1 MPNAHSARRTR
12 KSGKSD
18 HVSPM
23 DGFYARDFQP
33 DEIEDLEAALSDGL
47 SDEIAML
54 RVVTRRVFSLAKGV
68 DDLKEAYA
76 ALNALSIA
84 STRLANLLKTQ
95 MALGGAMNEQVFE
108 AISEALTEVM
118 EEMRPK

>member
-1 MPNAHSARRTR
+1 
-12 KSGKSD
+12 
-18 HVSPM
+18 M
-23 DGFYARDFQP
+23 DGFYTRDFQP